1 MILTESYYD
10 ESMVKAVLVFFL
22 VLLWIGIVVLSIVIP
37 ITVVNKKY
45 RNFILANSEALEK
58 LDLINKKYNFYKI
71 ANYDMVHSYDN
82 VNFYEDIS
90 CEDYLIYQL
99 VAKQKSI
106 SKALKNTLENK
117 NNYLLYIEETK
128 AITLGI
134 FKSELGKFKLNKLL
148 TMEKKMFSKKVLTP
162 VVVFTINVKLIR
174 TNINGERKESKNRT
188 FKAEQIKELITKL
201 NQKQGSF
208 YLNRDIWD
216 SICRVERG
224 KVTNKMRFS
233 IYSRDGYRCCMCGK
247 RDRGDNLEIDH
258 IYPIAKGGKST
269 YDNLQTLCHR
279 CNQKKGANVI
289 Y

>member
-1 MILTESYYD
+1 MNYVVYSDDTFAKAFLAFALIL
-10 ESMVKAVLVFFL
+10 VA
-22 VLLWIGIVVLSIVIP
+22 IGIVALSIVIP
-37 ITVVNKKY
+37 ITLVNKKY

-106 SKALKNTLENK
+106 SKALKNALENK

-148 TMEKKMFSKKVLTP
+148 TMEKKMFSKKVLNP

>member
-1 MILTESYYD
+1 
-10 ESMVKAVLVFFL
+10 MVKAVLVFFL
-22 VLLWIGIVVLSIVIP
+22 VLLAIGIIVLSIVIP

-45 RNFILANSEALEK
+45 RNFLNANSEALEK
-58 LDLINKKYNFYKI
+58 LDLINKKYHFYKI

-148 TMEKKMFSKKVLTP
+148 TMEKKMFSKKVLNP
-162 VVVFTINVKLIR
+162 VVAFTINVKLIR
-174 TNINGERKESKNRT
+174 TNINGERKESKNRI

-201 NQKQGSF
+201 NQKQGSY

>member
-1 MILTESYYD
+1 MIFTENYYG
-10 ESMVKAVLVFFL
+10 ETLVKTVLVFFL
-22 VLLWIGIVVLSIVIP
+22 VLLGIGIVVLSIVIP
-37 ITVVNKKY
+37 ITLINKKY
-45 RNFILANSEALEK
+45 RNFILTNSEALEK
-58 LDLINKKYNFYKI
+58 LDIVNKKYCFHKI
-71 ANYDMVHSYDN
+71 ANFDMTHSYDN

-99 VAKQKSI
+99 VFKQKDVSR
-106 SKALKNTLENK
+106 ALKNTLENK

-128 AITLGI
+128 TITLGI

-279 CNQKKGANVI
+279 CNQKKGANII

>member
-1 MILTESYYD
+1 MFTENYYGD
-10 ESMVKAVLVFFL
+10 ALAKTALVFFL
-22 VLLWIGIVVLSIVIP
+22 VLLAIGIIVLSIVIP

-45 RNFILANSEALEK
+45 RNFINTNSEALEK
-58 LDLINKKYNFYKI
+58 LDIVNKKYHFHKI
-71 ANYDMVHSYDN
+71 ANFDMAHSYDN

-99 VAKQKSI
+99 VFKQKDVSR
-106 SKALKNTLENK
+106 ALKNTLENK
-117 NNYLLYIEETK
+117 NNYSLYIEEAK
-128 AITLGI
+128 AITLGV

-174 TNINGERKESKNRT
+174 TNINGERRESKNRT

-279 CNQKKGANVI
+279 CNQKKGANII

>member
-1 MILTESYYD
+1 
-10 ESMVKAVLVFFL
+10 MVKAVLVFFL
-22 VLLWIGIVVLSIVIP
+22 VLLAIGIIVLSIVIP

-45 RNFILANSEALEK
+45 RNFLNANSEALEK
-58 LDLINKKYNFYKI
+58 LDLINKKYHFYKI

-134 FKSELGKFKLNKLL
+134 FKSELGKFKLNRLL

-279 CNQKKGANVI
+279 CNQKKGANIV

>member
-1 MILTESYYD
+1 MIFTENYYG
-10 ESMVKAVLVFFL
+10 ETLVKTVLVFFL
-22 VLLWIGIVVLSIVIP
+22 VLLGIGIVVLSIVIP
-37 ITVVNKKY
+37 ITLINKKY
-45 RNFILANSEALEK
+45 RNFILTNSEALEK
-58 LDLINKKYNFYKI
+58 LDIVNKKYCFHKI
-71 ANYDMVHSYDN
+71 ANFDMTHSYDN

-99 VAKQKSI
+99 VFKQKDVSR
-106 SKALKNTLENK
+106 ALKNTLENK

-128 AITLGI
+128 TITLGI

-148 TMEKKMFSKKVLTP
+148 TMEKKMFSKKILTP

-269 YDNLQTLCHR
+269 YDNLQTLCHG
-279 CNQKKGANVI
+279 CNQKKGANII